1 MKVLIVEDY
10 TDCRQMLVQM
20 LMAAGLNAIGAMT
33 GEEGVAKAVS
43 EKPDLIIMD
52 LSLPGMSGIE
62 ATTKLKLDPTTS
74 HIPIVAFTAWSESE
88 YKRRAVNAGVA
99 RFLTKPI
106 AFARLMKIISEI
118 PRTDV

>member
-1 MKVLIVEDY
+1 MKILIVEDY
-10 TDCRQMLVQM
+10 NDCREMLAKM
-20 LMAAGLNAIGAMT
+20 LNAAGVLAIEAMT
-33 GEEGVAKAVS
+33 AEEGLVKAVS

-62 ATTKLKLDPTTS
+62 ATSKLKLEPATS
-74 HIPIVAFTAWSESE
+74 HIPIVAFTAWSENE
-88 YKRRAVNAGVA
+88 YKLRAVNAGVA

-118 PRTDV
+118 PRSDA